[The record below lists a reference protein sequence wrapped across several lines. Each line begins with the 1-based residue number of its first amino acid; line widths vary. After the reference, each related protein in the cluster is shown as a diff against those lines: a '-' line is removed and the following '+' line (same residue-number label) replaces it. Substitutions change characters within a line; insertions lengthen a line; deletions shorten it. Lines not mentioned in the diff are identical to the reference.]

1 MSTEEPP
8 SFDLDELRDLV
19 EGGLAPYRL
28 LLPASA
34 LRHFRGAT
42 LFLLEVHPAALQW
55 QRVLRSTWMARRAA
69 APTDPPRPDDGGAE
83 SRTILEFVA
92 ERTTQREHD
101 AELVAHEAEAGLR
114 YLVGVP
120 FPPAETPAEGER
132 ALRRLIDLAL
142 TALFSG
148 AVGAL
153 LRRAQADEA
162 GTTKSQIGLA
172 FVSAMALFIRVAPK
186 DKDALIFNAYF
197 ANKASVE
204 AGAKQHGR
212 GVAEEQQDIVA
223 FLERFA
229 RTIQADVPRLERD
242 VRAALAAREPTPTAP
257 SRPSV
262 PRGSRSR
269 RGASRR
275 RGS

>member
-1 MSTEEPP
+1 MI
-8 SFDLDELRDLV
+8 LD
-19 EGGLAPYRL
+19 
-28 LLPASA
+28 
-34 LRHFRGAT
+34 
-42 LFLLEVHPAALQW
+42 
-55 QRVLRSTWMARRAA
+55 
-69 APTDPPRPDDGGAE
+69 
-83 SRTILEFVA
+83 FVA
-92 ERTTQREHD
+92 ERTAEGEHD

-114 YLVGVP
+114 YLVGAP

-142 TALFSG
+142 AALFSG

-153 LRRAQADEA
+153 VRRTQADEA
-162 GTTKSQIGLA
+162 GTGKSRFGLA
-172 FVSAMALFIRVAPK
+172 FASAMALFIRVAPK
-186 DKDALIFNAYF
+186 DKDALIFTAYF
-197 ANKASVE
+197 TYRHSVE
-204 AGAKQHGR
+204 TDAKRHGR

-242 VRAALAAREPTPTAP
+242 VRAALAAKESTPTAP

-269 RGASRR
+269 HGASRR